1 MVRAEVCFVAW
12 GSPGGGKLANQK
24 WLGAILPFLLCSI
37 RGSQSEVP
45 GHKQQQHLCELV
57 RNTNS
62 PGLTLDLLNQ
72 TLWGQGPALL
82 RFNEP
87 SRGFGGSSCE
97 NLQSSLK
104 SFPGFDASASFL

>member
-1 MVRAEVCFVAW
+1 MLIRNGWALYFPSSFVA
-12 GSPGGGKLANQK
+12 SMVLKVRFQD
-24 WLGAILPFLLCSI
+24 
-37 RGSQSEVP
+37 
-45 GHKQQQHLCELV
+45 HKQQQHLCELV

-62 PGLTLDLLNQ
+62 PGLPLDPLNQ

-82 RFNEP
+82 CFNEP

-97 NLQSSLK
+97 NLPSSLK